1 MNSNHLDIPLA
12 CDMSVFT
19 SAERELHIQSTR
31 ELFQSL
37 QKVHEAENGYEFSFP
52 NNSEIIQRVAEFI
65 SGERLCC
72 PFLEFTL
79 KVSPNKEPVRL
90 LLAGPEG
97 TQEFL
102 RAEFSEA
109 FER

>member
-1 MNSNHLDIPLA
+1 MN
-12 CDMSVFT
+12 VFT
-19 SAERELHIQSTR
+19 PDERIIHVQTTK

-37 QKVHEAENGYEFSFP
+37 ETIHDADHGYEFSFP
-52 NNSEIIQRVAEFI
+52 SNSEIITSIAEFI
-65 SGERLCC
+65 SRERLCC

-79 KVSPNKEPVRL
+79 KVSPENEPITL
-90 LLAGPEG
+90 LLTGPEG

-109 FER
+109 FV

>member
-1 MNSNHLDIPLA
+1 MNSNDPDIPLA

-19 SAERELHIQSTR
+19 PTDRELHILTTR
-31 ELFQSL
+31 RLFQSL

-52 NNSEIIQRVAEFI
+52 NRSEIITSVAEFI

-79 KVSPNKEPVRL
+79 KVSPNKEPFTL

-109 FER
+109 FL

>member
-1 MNSNHLDIPLA
+1 MNSNHPDIHLA
-12 CDMSVFT
+12 CDMSVFKPT
-19 SAERELHIQSTR
+19 DRELHIQTTR
-31 ELFQSL
+31 KLFQSL

-52 NNSEIIQRVAEFI
+52 NSSEIITSVAEFI

-79 KVSPNKEPVRL
+79 KVSPNNETIAL
-90 LLAGPEG
+90 LLTGAPG

-109 FER
+109 FE

>member
-1 MNSNHLDIPLA
+1 MNTGHSNIPLA

-19 SAERELHIQSTR
+19 PAERELHIQTTK

-37 QKVHEAENGYEFSFP
+37 QNIRAAENGYEFSFP
-52 NNSEIIQRVAEFI
+52 TTTEIISSMAAFI
-65 SGERLCC
+65 AGERLCC
-72 PFLEFTL
+72 PFLEFAL
-79 KVSPNKEPVRL
+79 KVSPNNEPMTL
-90 LLAGPEG
+90 LLTGPDG

-109 FER
+109 FA